1 MAIIV
6 EEPKLPKLGI
16 IIGII
21 IIISILFFGVYF
33 LFLKNRFL

>member
-6 EEPKLPKLGI
+6 EEPKPPKNWGI

-33 LFLKNRFL
+33 LF